1 MPPNRYDA
9 SGNLRPL
16 RQRSP
21 GLWWTAILI
30 VAAMLLTGFAAITSV
45 L

>member
-1 MPPNRYDA
+1 MAKHRYDRA
-9 SGNLRPL
+9 GNLRPL

-21 GLWWTAILI
+21 GLWWTALLV
-30 VAAMLLTGFAAITSV
+30 VAAMLLTGFAAIASV